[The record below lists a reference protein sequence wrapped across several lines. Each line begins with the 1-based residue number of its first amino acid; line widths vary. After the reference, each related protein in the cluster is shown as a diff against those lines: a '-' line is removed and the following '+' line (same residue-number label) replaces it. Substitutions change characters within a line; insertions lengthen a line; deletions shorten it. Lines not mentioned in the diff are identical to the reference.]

1 MSRRGVRVAM
11 WSGPRNIST
20 ALMRAWENR
29 PDTIVVD
36 EPLYIHYLAESGA
49 AHPGAEGYVRDY
61 HRDLGTIIEGL
72 VGPIPGGRTVLYQKL
87 MAHHLL
93 AGMDRDWIWPMKNCF
108 LVRDPRE
115 MLLSLDRVTPN
126 PGLYDTGLPQQV
138 EIFREVRE
146 RTGRTPPVL
155 DSRDVLESPRRL
167 LEALCEHLG
176 VSFREEMLSWPAGR
190 RDSDGVWAEHWYAA
204 VETSTGF
211 HPYRQRDEPLPD
223 YLDDVYAACLP
234 CYEELYACRLGA

>member
-1 MSRRGVRVAM
+1 MSQSGARIAM
-11 WSGPRNIST
+11 WSGPRTIST

-36 EPLYIHYLAESGA
+36 EPFYIHYLSVTGA
-49 AHPGAEGYVRDY
+49 GHPGAEEYVRDY
-61 HRDLGTIIEGL
+61 HRDLGTIIESL
-72 VGPIPGGRTVLYQKL
+72 IGPIPGGRTVFYQKL

-93 AGMDRDWIWPMKNCF
+93 SGMGRAWIWEMDNCF
-108 LVRDPRE
+108 LLRDPRK
-115 MLLSLDRVTPN
+115 MLISLDKVTPN

-155 DSRDVLESPRRL
+155 DSRDVLEDPRRL
-167 LEALCEHLG
+167 LEALCEQLDLP
-176 VSFREEMLSWPAGR
+176 FLQEMLSWPAGK

-204 VETSTGF
+204 VEKSTGF
-211 HPYRQRDEPLPD
+211 HPYRRRDEPLPE
-223 YLDDVYAACLP
+223 YLDDTHAACLP
-234 CYEELYACRLGA
+234 YYEELYDARLGA